1 MATAGRA
8 WRCCGGYS
16 IGSHRIDSSRSP
28 TASMVNPCF
37 FFLLQCCC
45 FSNAEEDL
53 GKRCSNMEGLGCM
66 ELVELCNVS
75 LILALEMG
83 LLCTFTQLIDTV
95 ILLINLDNTISWII

>member
-1 MATAGRA
+1 
-8 WRCCGGYS
+8 
-16 IGSHRIDSSRSP
+16 
-28 TASMVNPCF
+28 
-37 FFLLQCCC
+37 
-45 FSNAEEDL
+45 
-53 GKRCSNMEGLGCM
+53 MEGLGCM